1 MPRHEASGEAS
12 LSPSPVTASASAPFR
27 DIALAHAVRL
37 LEEAGALDDAGEM
50 TLAHARQHSEQDRI
64 LERARLLGARLGL
77 LTDWSRLRGAL
88 WLAAVLTVVLAYGLA
103 GGLLAKALGTG
114 QTINAALAFVAVLG
128 VPVVALL
135 LWLLWASGAVL
146 FSSGAAP
153 WSLGQFMLGLAARL
167 PWLHGPHSLNL
178 LRGIHAVLRDNR
190 LGLWLFGAISHALW
204 VLAFSLMLVT
214 LLVLFSFQSYQLT
227 WETTI
232 LDADFFE
239 RFLAVTGWLPQ
250 ALGFVVPQSVTVNGA
265 AGAVLNSAPPSL
277 PIALWLLACTL
288 LYGLLPRLLAFG
300 VCAVVWFLRAGRLR
314 LDTRDPYFRQLAARF
329 AAMAP
334 ATVVDAEHAAP
345 REPGRLFRTPVPG
358 VPVPGVLIGF
368 ELPAEAAWPPAGL
381 DAALYEQVHRISG
394 TMSERLQLLTA
405 LASGP
410 PANVLVV
417 FTAAASPDRGAERFL
432 RQVCA
437 EVAACALWPQ
447 ASSNPKQDKPERW
460 AEWLNATDLKAV
472 AWCPAPADAQR
483 WLEARAHG

>member
-1 MPRHEASGEAS
+1 M
-12 LSPSPVTASASAPFR
+12 SPSPVPASASAPFR

-37 LEEAGALDDAGEM
+37 LEEVGALDDAGEM
-50 TLAHARQHSEQDRI
+50 TLAHARQRSEQDRI

-77 LTDWSRLRGAL
+77 LTDWSRLRSAL
-88 WLAAVLTVVLAYGLA
+88 WLAALLTVVLAYGLA

-128 VPVVALL
+128 VPVVAFV
-135 LWLLWASGAVL
+135 LWLLWALMAAMFTNG
-146 FSSGAAP
+146 GAP

-232 LDADFFE
+232 LDPAFFE
-239 RFLAVTGWLPQ
+239 RFLAITGWLPQ
-250 ALGFVVPQSVTVNGA
+250 ALGFVVPESVTVNHGA
-265 AGAVLNSAPPSL
+265 TGAVLDSAPPSL

-300 VCAVVWFLRAGRLR
+300 VCAAVWFLRAGRLR

-345 REPGRLFRTPVPG
+345 REPGRLFRPTQPG

-368 ELPAEAAWPPAGL
+368 ELSGEVVWPPAEL
-381 DAALYEQVHRISG
+381 DGSLYDQVHTISG

-410 PANVLVV
+410 PARVLVV
-417 FTAAASPDRGAERFL
+417 CSAAASPDRGAERFL

-447 ASSNPKQDKPERW
+447 ASTDPGQDKPQRW
-460 AEWLNATDLKAV
+460 AEWLKATDLKSV
-472 AWCPAPADAQR
+472 AWCDTAAEAQA
-483 WLEARAHG
+483 WLEGRNHG